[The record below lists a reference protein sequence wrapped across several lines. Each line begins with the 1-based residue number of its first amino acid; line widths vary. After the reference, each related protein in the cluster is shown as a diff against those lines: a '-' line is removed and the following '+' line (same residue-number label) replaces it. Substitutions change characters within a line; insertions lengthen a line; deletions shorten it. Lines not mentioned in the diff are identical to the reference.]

1 MKKPRK
7 HERLQ
12 RHLLL
17 IILLLICAQPLIGDA
32 SEKKPASSAS
42 DSIVYQNREW
52 GFSLALPRSW
62 EGKYTILK
70 SEYGDYEIRH
80 KQTHEN
86 ESGGLICSIERRIGE
101 HLTQSNL
108 DQSPYL
114 QKILHTANGWT
125 FIVSY
130 PGDVQASMANE
141 TWRKEYAAMSQ
152 DWDTIA
158 KSFRLTGKE
167 RPKAGKKDYQI
178 VGTDYFTAEIP
189 GSWKIKL
196 SSSPAPVWNLY
207 HKDLPIGNI
216 VLASYHRPIAEVPEG
231 NVRTSVRNDNLQRR
245 AEITLDMSKVK
256 NFEEVLNRMHETFSL
271 DYGAYCIADFDTEVD
286 AALLSG
292 AGKIFGQIT
301 KVSVQGDE
309 ISSITIQEKTA
320 GASGK
325 EIINK
330 GKPKTYKVPAQ
341 SPPRI
346 AALAAP
352 AYKIPEMYDFPSLY
366 AFHYKKQEKKILS
379 AHYDF
384 VIRNGMITHMIER
397 PLP

>member
-1 MKKPRK
+1 MKKSRK

-17 IILLLICAQPLIGDA
+17 IVLLLTCAQPLIGCA
-32 SEKKPASSAS
+32 SEKKPTSSAS
-42 DSIVYQNREW
+42 DSILYQNREW

-62 EGKYTILK
+62 EGKYAILK
-70 SEYGDYEIRH
+70 SEYGHYDIFH
-80 KQTHEN
+80 KQTHEK
-86 ESGGLICSIERRIGE
+86 ESGGRICSIERRIGE

-114 QKILHTANGWT
+114 RKILHVANGWT
-125 FIVSY
+125 FIASY
-130 PGDVQASMANE
+130 PGDVQASMTNAAR
-141 TWRKEYAAMSQ
+141 RKEYAAMSN

-189 GSWKIKL
+189 SSWRIEL
-196 SSSPAPVWNLY
+196 PSSPAPVWSLY
-207 HKDLPIGNI
+207 HKDLLIGNI
-216 VLASYHRPIAEVPEG
+216 VLASYRRPIAEVPEG
-231 NVRTSVRNDNLQRR
+231 SVRTSVRNDNLQRR

-256 NFEEVLNRMHETFSL
+256 NFEEVLNRMHETFSF
-271 DYGAYCIADFDTEVD
+271 DYSAYCIADFDTEVD

-292 AGKIFGQIT
+292 ADKIFGRIT
-301 KVSVQGDE
+301 QVSVQGNE
-309 ISSITIQEKTA
+309 VSSITIQEKTA

-325 EIINK
+325 EMVNK
-330 GKPKTYKVPAQ
+330 GKPKTYKLSSQ
-341 SPPRI
+341 LPPRI
-346 AALAAP
+346 AVLAAP
-352 AYKIPEMYDFPSLY
+352 AYKIPEMYHFPDFS
-366 AFHYKKQEKKILS
+366 AFYYKEQEKKILS

-384 VIRNGMITHMIER
+384 VIRNGVIAYMIER